1 MQTPSLIELGMRP
14 FFQQQLSLDELEN
27 SHLGRVVEHHK
38 TEVVLLGEQGTMR
51 FALTPGL
58 EQICVGDWV
67 VFDDSR
73 ILRVLERA
81 SIIKRKAAGSKHAFQ
96 LIAANIDT
104 VFIVTSLNDDF
115 SLNRIERYLALIKNA
130 HIEPVVVLTK
140 ADTCPDVEKYCLQVQ
155 SLDSLLSV
163 IAINA
168 LKEEGCDLLT
178 PYCRKGQTLAFMGS
192 SGVGKSTIVNAL
204 LGSDELKTAGIRE
217 QDSKGRHTT
226 TFRSIK
232 WLPNGALL
240 MDTPGMRELQL
251 SDSKQGIERA
261 FEDVELL
268 ANSCRFKDCQHQTE
282 PDCAVI
288 KAIEMGSLSIRR
300 LENYRKLLAE
310 NEHNNASMA
319 EKRAKQRAFS
329 KMVNT
334 VQKQNRSIKKTQE

>member
-27 SHLGRVVEHHK
+27 GYLGRVVEHHK

-140 ADTCPDVEKYCLQVQ
+140 ADTCSDVEKYCLQVQ

-217 QDSKGRHTT
+217 QDSK
-226 TFRSIK
+226 
-232 WLPNGALL
+232 
-240 MDTPGMRELQL
+240 
-251 SDSKQGIERA
+251 KQ
-261 FEDVELL
+261 
-268 ANSCRFKDCQHQTE
+268 S
-282 PDCAVI
+282 
-288 KAIEMGSLSIRR
+288 
-300 LENYRKLLAE
+300 Y
-310 NEHNNASMA
+310 NNL
-319 EKRAKQRAFS
+319 
-329 KMVNT
+329 
-334 VQKQNRSIKKTQE
+334 